1 MHEKNNNHSSV
12 EWAISTFIAFTQLDW
27 IGNKESKLLSGT
39 VIRCPAFQYSPTRP
53 TVGQLNTG
61 ITLLLG
67 LIANCVPLVSNISG
81 SRESLK
87 IMSRNEK
94 KRPHLER
101 GKKKKAKIVVI
112 LVSILRFESLLIMAP
127 LRMLYNSLFSTTS
140 CSLNCRLLLSSSPGC
155 CLALCVCVFFTS
167 HVLTVFFIIIPFSS
181 LNFYDGP
188 RQSFIITEA
197 ISP

>member
-1 MHEKNNNHSSV
+1 MIQSAESFIWFIWFYFFQSGDRLLVQGKHSRWPRCNVSKSSQNEITSIQQMHEKNNNHSSV

-94 KRPHLER
+94 NGHISKG
-101 GKKKKAKIVVI
+101 GKKRRRK
-112 LVSILRFESLLIMAP
+112 
-127 LRMLYNSLFSTTS
+127 
-140 CSLNCRLLLSSSPGC
+140 LLLSSCLFCDSNLSLLWPPFAC
-155 CLALCVCVFFTS
+155 CITVSSRLPLA
-167 HVLTVFFIIIPFSS
+167 H
-181 LNFYDGP
+181 
-188 RQSFIITEA
+188 
-197 ISP
+197 